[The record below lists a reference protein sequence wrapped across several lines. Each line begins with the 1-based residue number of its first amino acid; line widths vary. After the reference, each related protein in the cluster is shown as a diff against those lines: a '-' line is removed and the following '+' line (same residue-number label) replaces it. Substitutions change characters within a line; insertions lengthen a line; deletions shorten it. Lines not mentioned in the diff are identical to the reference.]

1 MKRRPP
7 SGWSGQSRRS
17 RHLASPPRPQ
27 PLIWTLSISAN
38 PSLYTAPHSAA
49 FTAHVDQETPALIF
63 LLHSRKPSRN
73 VQALSSRA
81 SATQEPSLPPLSAAL
96 YTQRSNCRGPTP
108 APGSK
113 TPQTS
118 RGWGVGDPD
127 AGRLLPTRTEH
138 KLMISEGVRP
148 VGLPKVWSLQLKNGT

>member
-7 SGWSGQSRRS
+7 SGWSSQGRRS
-17 RHLASPPRPQ
+17 RHLASPPCSQ

-38 PSLYTAPHSAA
+38 PRLYATPHPTA
-49 FTAHVDQETPALIF
+49 FTAHADQETPALTF

-73 VQALSSRA
+73 VKALR
-81 SATQEPSLPPLSAAL
+81 SLSHTGAVSPPFSAAL
-96 YTQRSNCRGPTP
+96 YTQRSNYRGPTP

-118 RGWGVGDPD
+118 RGWGVGDTD
-127 AGRLLPTRTEH
+127 VGRLLPTRTEH

-148 VGLPKVWSLQLKNGT
+148 VALPKVWSLQLKNGT